1 MKNWAGE
8 ASSLIKEYGL
18 PVFAFAGLIIGIF
31 LYVTGY
37 GGAARLAWYA
47 VLVIGGVPLVLE
59 TLGKVSRGIFSA
71 DIIAMLA
78 IVVALILGDAFPG
91 AIIVMMQSSGEAL
104 ERYGFRR
111 ASSSLEELMARAP
124 KTARRKVGKNIEEID
139 ASAVKVGDVLVIRH
153 GDMVPVNGTVTH
165 GLAYIDESA
174 LTGEPVPKKKGVG
187 DSVLSGS
194 INSSGTFE
202 MRTAKVSSQ
211 SEYAKIV
218 ELVKDAQKQKPGIQ
232 RLADKYAVY
241 FTPLT
246 LIIAGVG
253 FAITGSFQTILAV
266 LVVATPCPLIIAVPI
281 AVIAGVNRA
290 ANDGII
296 VKSGMAIEQIGNA
309 DVIFFDKTGTI
320 TYGAP
325 LVEKIVPVSGHDT
338 GDLLYKSA
346 CVEQLSA
353 HPLATAL
360 VKRAREKFKKLEMPK
375 KFKEHPSSG
384 VEGFIGRDRIAIGSR
399 KFYESS
405 TGKKFPVEYDEVV
418 NDANS
423 RGSLCSFIAI
433 NGELAGIIVL
443 KDKIRPGVK
452 KMISEL
458 SSMGIGEAHMLTGDN
473 ITNARVIAEQ
483 AGIKN
488 YDTGLLPADKVRII
502 RKATSGGRNT
512 VMVGDGI
519 NDAPALAT
527 ATVGVAMGAH
537 GTGISAEAADVVLL
551 VDDVSK
557 VSDSVKIGKRM
568 VGIAKQS
575 IFFGLGSSVVLMLIA
590 GAGYIPPAIGAV
602 LQEVIDIT
610 VILNALRVR

>member
-8 ASSLIKEYGL
+8 ASGLIKEYGL
-18 PVFAFAGLIIGIF
+18 PVFAFAGLVIGIF

-47 VLVIGGVPLVLE
+47 VLVIGGIPLVLE

-139 ASAVKVGDVLVIRH
+139 ASAVKVSDVLVIRH

-187 DSVLSGS
+187 DTVLSGS

-338 GDLLYKSA
+338 ADLLYKSA

-384 VEGFIGRDRIAIGSR
+384 VEGVIGRERIAIGSR

-405 TGKKFPVEYDEVV
+405 TGKKFPLEYDEVV
-418 NDANS
+418 NEANS

-473 ITNARVIAEQ
+473 ITNARVIAKQ

-502 RKATSGGRNT
+502 RKTTSEGRNT

-575 IFFGLGSSVVLMLIA
+575 IFFGLGSSIVLMLIA